1 MNPTGAGVSGW
12 RLATPKPRESGTE
25 WWIDEH
31 LQRVRKAYLHPSS
44 GALLKEVLCD

>member
-1 MNPTGAGVSGW
+1 MAA
-12 RLATPKPRESGTE
+12 RYPKPRESGTE
-25 WWIDEH
+25 LWIDEH